1 MNKTVDH
8 MLDFNFDSYILFE
21 ENNEV
26 ETAYHGFSTVNFGY
40 HEKCIFV
47 VQWILFQIVGNIL
60 LVGLIQFDRWGGDPL
75 KRRITDQVTID
86 TVNQI

>member
-26 ETAYHGFSTVNFGY
+26 ETAYHGFSTANFGY
-40 HEKCIFV
+40 HEK
-47 VQWILFQIVGNIL
+47 
-60 LVGLIQFDRWGGDPL
+60 
-75 KRRITDQVTID
+75 
-86 TVNQI
+86 